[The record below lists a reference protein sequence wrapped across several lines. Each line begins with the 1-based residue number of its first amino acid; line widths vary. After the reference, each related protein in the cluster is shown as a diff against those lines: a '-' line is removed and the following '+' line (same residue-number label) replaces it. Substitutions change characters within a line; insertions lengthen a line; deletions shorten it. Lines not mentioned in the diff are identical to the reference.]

1 MKHRLLLLLFMLGTV
16 VTAWAE
22 TVSTTY
28 VKEDGTTQTVSAT
41 VLTGSGTVTLT
52 HATDNSWFVVNSDL
66 SLGGISCS
74 GFLNLILADGK
85 TLTLSGGDISN
96 AAYVNIYGQT
106 NGTGKLIINSSNSAA
121 IQASNEVKI
130 TGCIVE
136 VKSNNSDG
144 IRCGS
149 TNSQMNGT
157 ITINGGQVSV
167 SGGGNGKDLRAEGN
181 QGKITLGWRK
191 HTDYIKINNYSAG
204 SLNIQ
209 SGQTLYYTNTPVTGH
224 VSNLPST
231 VTLRPFSSND
241 MEINYNGTEY
251 TIKTAEG
258 WNVFCEML
266 AESAKGIF
274 TGKIVKLAADIEVTR
289 KAGSDNK
296 DFTGIFD
303 GQEHTLTFNHGSSD
317 EYTTDL
323 YAAPFSYITNT
334 KLNPSDEAESPATI
348 RNLHVTGN
356 IYTSAKYAA
365 GIVGRHWG
373 TLNIKNCRSSVV
385 IHSKV
390 SGDGTHGGIEAVNSG
405 TLSVD
410 GCLFD
415 GKILTT
421 GTTATT
427 NCGGFVG
434 WGGDNASIVS
444 SLYAP
449 ATTGDSETEVSDA
462 TGDHPSET
470 FVRYQTSAGS
480 LSNCFYTRTL
490 GAAQG
495 KQPRTVTAGEYVTVD
510 VPTLTGD
517 TTIYS
522 VSGITAYSGGGLEY
536 NDHLYYGKG
545 DTLSLTLGF
554 IPSPCYEGNGY
565 KASAGTLSGDGNPY
579 SLTMP
584 DKDVTVSATYNDLG
598 LHSVALTIAGCSE
611 SKIYDGTPLIGN
623 RFVVTEDDYLPDT
636 VDAGQ
641 FVVLSNGDTL
651 RVTLSSGSITKAD
664 TLDSTVVIDS
674 YTIRNGIDYSC
685 HYNITIAA
693 GSLTVTPQPVVI
705 TVNDVSKEYGDA
717 DPEITGNVT
726 GLINEGDLGNIEYY
740 KTNDT
745 LEQIG
750 NYPDTLSA
758 SYTPNPNYAVTI
770 DKGDLTINCRN
781 IITRISQGLRDTTG
795 IDACFS
801 ATNTSVLPD
810 ADSVKTL
817 IDKNVTDIAADEYSV
832 EIKDVAIDSSS
843 CNWKWKRTYT
853 ITSTNPVYCP
863 EDSMV
868 LTVSGG
874 DQTDPVRS
882 GNWVWTD
889 GIPYQNACLAS
900 FNIDL
905 YLPQDQDMFD
915 DCSPMTITHTDARTG
930 DDHGGWTIRRDYEV
944 TDACGHTI
952 QDFVEVSGRDQ
963 TPPEAYNTEVIK
975 DTIWA
980 YTQCLCDSI
989 HVINDFNQIVSL
1001 FGLSDEC
1008 TGDNISLVS
1017 KTRTFKAGV
1026 QGSHFPDTVVVA
1038 YTVADPYGNANT
1050 FYHAQVICD
1059 TVRPTF
1065 DIVPKDTALC
1075 LIDTEKYEE
1084 TVNWAIHDEN
1094 NQIINRVANIHDNCT
1109 RLPGSFT
1116 VRDSIDLDNCTVVNG
1131 IRQYEQYWTVTD
1143 SCGNAFTDKM
1153 IIKVNPLPTIR
1164 IDTLGTQTI
1173 IYGEMI
1179 QDITIHNEYSTLS
1192 VTLREDGLTF
1202 NSRER
1207 KVSGWLDSV
1216 GTYIDT
1222 ATATSIYGCGSV
1234 DTVIRIYVNP
1244 RPITIAAGSATKK
1257 YDGTPLTSPY
1267 YECTLI
1273 DPDNRLN
1280 GIPILN
1286 VDTIAGLTIT
1296 GSQTDVGS
1304 SANVASNA
1312 VFTRRR
1318 DTSVNMNSCYAV
1330 TYGQGTLSVTTND
1343 TLIRVVPGS
1352 GSKIYDGTTFTL
1364 TDHDDFTVT
1373 GVPDGLTWTATADGT
1388 VTNPIP
1394 GEGEKTVNAVTSF
1407 HIFDADGKDVTSY
1420 FTNIDLSATGTL
1432 SIKQGLPAGPGKTG
1446 EYWATVYHQAYGYE
1460 VDENTHIYIAS
1471 LTGTVLTL
1479 RELTN
1484 DRRIPG
1490 DHAVV
1495 LKSDAS
1501 PIALTVYP
1509 TTTSSNVFTGND
1521 LQGVPFLANQD
1532 GSYSAN
1538 PQGLVADGTQYV
1550 LSGGTHGAGFYK
1562 MAPGYSIPSG
1572 KAYLIYTGPT
1582 TAPDCFRL
1590 EDGEEISTGLILIP
1604 AADQDNR
1611 WPEEADGSNAGRK
1624 FIMNRRLYILRDG
1637 IIYDVLG
1644 NQVKSYQTY

>member
-1 MKHRLLLLLFMLGTV
+1 MLGTV
-16 VTAWAE
+16 VTAWADNSHLYYVDVNTLAIEDSIGWRYFCDALE
-22 TVSTTY
+22 TQDYAGKTIKLVADIGTDQAPITRIAGSSNHDFTGSFDGQGHTLVFSCDSATMNYVAPFAYVKGGAGEGTAITIRDLNVVTTITAKDFRHTAGLIALLEGHVNVTNCHATVTISSSKGSNNTDLYPAGLVSQVSTDN
-28 VKEDGTTQTVSAT
+28 DGT
-41 VLTGSGTVTLT
+41 LTMSGCSVSGTISTDGKYAGGLVGIIQG
-52 HATDNSWFVVNSDL
+52 HATITNCL
-66 SLGGISCS
+66 SSV
-74 GFLNLILADGK
+74 
-85 TLTLSGGDISN
+85 T
-96 AAYVNIYGQT
+96 
-106 NGTGKLIINSSNSAA
+106 INSS
-121 IQASNEVKI
+121 
-130 TGCIVE
+130 
-136 VKSNNSDG
+136 
-144 IRCGS
+144 
-149 TNSQMNGT
+149 
-157 ITINGGQVSV
+157 
-167 SGGGNGKDLRAEGN
+167 
-181 QGKITLGWRK
+181 
-191 HTDYIKINNYSAG
+191 
-204 SLNIQ
+204 
-209 SGQTLYYTNTPVTGH
+209 
-224 VSNLPST
+224 
-231 VTLRPFSSND
+231 
-241 MEINYNGTEY
+241 
-251 TIKTAEG
+251 
-258 WNVFCEML
+258 
-266 AESAKGIF
+266 
-274 TGKIVKLAADIEVTR
+274 
-289 KAGSDNK
+289 
-296 DFTGIFD
+296 
-303 GQEHTLTFNHGSSD
+303 
-317 EYTTDL
+317 
-323 YAAPFSYITNT
+323 
-334 KLNPSDEAESPATI
+334 
-348 RNLHVTGN
+348 
-356 IYTSAKYAA
+356 
-365 GIVGRHWG
+365 
-373 TLNIKNCRSSVV
+373 
-385 IHSKV
+385 V
-390 SGDGTHGGIEAVNSG
+390 SGDGTHGGIVALTDNKSG
-405 TLSVD
+405 TD
-410 GCLFD
+410 IYGCLFN
-415 GKILTT
+415 GRLL
-421 GTTATT
+421 GTSTEK
-427 NCGGFVG
+427 CGGFIG
-434 WGGDNASIVS
+434 WRNSGVTIYN
-444 SLYAP
+444 SLFAP
-449 ATTGDSETEVSDA
+449 AEVTVQNTESATFGRNTVDTYNSFFTTFLCDSTHYV
-462 TGDHPSET
+462 PSLEN
-470 FVRYQTSAGS
+470 TSVTPHLWHNGQAV
-480 LSNCFYTRTL
+480 
-490 GAAQG
+490 
-495 KQPRTVTAGEYVTVD
+495 RTVTAGEYVTVD
-510 VPTLTGD
+510 APTLTGD

-536 NDHLYYGKG
+536 DDHLYYGKG
-545 DTLSLTLGF
+545 DTLSLTLG
-554 IPSPCYEGNGY
+554 IVPSPCYEGNGY
-565 KASAGTLSGDGNPY
+565 QASAGALSGSGNPY

-584 DKDVTVSATYNDLG
+584 DEDVTITATYNDLG

-611 SKIYDGTPLIGN
+611 SKIYDGMPLTGN

-963 TPPEAYNTEVIK
+963 TPPKAANAEVIK

-1116 VRDSIDLDNCTVVNG
+1116 VRDSIDLDNCNVVNG
-1131 IRQYEQYWTVTD
+1131 IRKYEQYWTVTD

-1202 NSRER
+1202 NSSER

-1352 GSKIYDGTTFTL
+1352 GSKIYDGTPFTL
-1364 TDHDDFTVT
+1364 TDHDDFTIT

-1479 RELTN
+1479 SELTN

-1572 KAYLIYTGPT
+1572 KAYLVYTGPT

-1611 WPEEADGSNAGRK
+1611 WPEGADGSNAGRK
-1624 FIMNRRLYILRDG
+1624 FIMNRRLYILRDS